1 MKFVFTV
8 NDMTCNHCKMRIE
21 NALKTS
27 GAQNIDIDL
36 VSKKVVFDSELSK
49 DALVSIIDDAGYT
62 AE

>member
-1 MKFVFTV
+1 
-8 NDMTCNHCKMRIE
+8 MRIE